1 MSAAGGGK
9 SFGQIIDALL
19 NALKYPGIKQLILR
33 TTFPEL
39 ERSLIMTSLEVIP
52 KSLYKYNS
60 SNHKMKFNNGSLIEF
75 GYLTSDKDVTQYQ
88 SAEYDIIRFDELTHF
103 SEYQYLYMLSRV
115 RGVNKFPKQIKSS
128 TNPGS
133 IGHQWVKDR
142 FINSMPENTIT
153 DFDGRTRIFIPA
165 RVQEN
170 KFLMDSDP
178 EYVERLKQ
186 LGENEQKAL
195 LYGDWDIFEGQYFP
209 EFKREIH
216 VIEPFKLPNYYKRFR
231 SLDYGLDTT
240 ACYWWAVNTEG
251 RCFIY
256 RELHEPNL
264 TLSDAAKKII
274 EMTPT
279 EESISYTVASPDLW
293 NRRQDS
299 GESGMEIMAREG
311 LMGLV
316 RANDRRIEGW
326 RIMRE
331 YLKPYDDNGHE
342 VARIAIFRNCLNL
355 IKNIPALLHDD
366 KNPEDASGKP
376 HDVTHAPESVRY
388 GIMSRPPITRY
399 NKPLKGKYTP
409 TEMEDL
415 NITVNTIIRRK

>member
-1 MSAAGGGK
+1 MDLNLMITEKQNLFIQAKADEVLYGGCAGGGK

-170 KFLMDSDP
+170 KFPFLMDSDP
-178 EYVERLKQ
+178 EL
-186 LGENEQKAL
+186 
-195 LYGDWDIFEGQYFP
+195 
-209 EFKREIH
+209 
-216 VIEPFKLPNYYKRFR
+216 
-231 SLDYGLDTT
+231 
-240 ACYWWAVNTEG
+240 C
-251 RCFIY
+251 
-256 RELHEPNL
+256 
-264 TLSDAAKKII
+264 
-274 EMTPT
+274 
-279 EESISYTVASPDLW
+279 
-293 NRRQDS
+293 
-299 GESGMEIMAREG
+299 
-311 LMGLV
+311 
-316 RANDRRIEGW
+316 
-326 RIMRE
+326 
-331 YLKPYDDNGHE
+331 
-342 VARIAIFRNCLNL
+342 
-355 IKNIPALLHDD
+355 
-366 KNPEDASGKP
+366 
-376 HDVTHAPESVRY
+376 
-388 GIMSRPPITRY
+388 
-399 NKPLKGKYTP
+399 
-409 TEMEDL
+409 
-415 NITVNTIIRRK
+415 